1 MPTAS
6 HFTQCNFNLAWP
18 RIGHRRPRHVSHLAI
33 TDLSDLHAVPD
44 RDPVLRHVVELG
56 QLVAQ

>member
-1 MPTAS
+1 
-6 HFTQCNFNLAWP
+6 
-18 RIGHRRPRHVSHLAI
+18 LAI
-33 TDLSDLHAVPD
+33 TDLGDLHAVPD